1 MCYERIK
8 NGGIPA
14 CVEACPAE
22 ARTFGTREEL
32 IEEAKRRINEN
43 PETYYPHIFGLKES
57 GGTSVLYL
65 ADRPMQKLG
74 IKVNLP

>member
-1 MCYERIK
+1 VPKYQWNKLNPKVTKCDMCYERIQK
-8 NGGIPA
+8 GGVPA

-43 PETYYPHIFGLKES
+43 PETYYPHIFGLKE
-57 GGTSVLYL
+57 
-65 ADRPMQKLG
+65 A
-74 IKVNLP
+74 